1 MKFATHNKT
10 KPWKDT
16 SFTPET
22 RNKVRLLSHL
32 SVILGSKQKHVRGR
46 QDGGDVGGCVFA
58 LQGNKGE
65 VVI

>member
-1 MKFATHNKT
+1 MTKLLLNFSATVK
-10 KPWKDT
+10 
-16 SFTPET
+16 
-22 RNKVRLLSHL
+22 
-32 SVILGSKQKHVRGR
+32 GGR

>member
-1 MKFATHNKT
+1 MPALLNEAPPSEQK
-10 KPWKDT
+10 
-16 SFTPET
+16 SQSLIG
-22 RNKVRLLSHL
+22 KVSALQTNDR
-32 SVILGSKQKHVRGR
+32 R